1 MDKKYIEAKL
11 KKYLF
16 FISIV
21 FLTLSSVHLIY
32 NYIYDD
38 SKEVAQKWWTISE
51 SFLWAF
57 PNLNPLK
64 YNNDYNSYINHILY
78 RSLLTYDVSWK
89 KIVWDLA
96 TCDIED
102 IAKIECFLT
111 DNIKWSSWDS
121 ITSDDIISTYN
132 IIKETDIN
140 PVLKNTLENV
150 TITKSESSILF
161 ESTTSDVNILNIFF
175 QGIMPKS
182 VIEEI
187 EIDKLDWNFSPINWI
202 YSWKYQISNVDQD
215 ETIWFTKIFLEKNNF
230 YTQNPIYIDN
240 IILKFYED
248 YPNLS
253 KQKESIN
260 IFNDKKQLIWES
272 IPKLENHKYILP
284 QYVSVFIN
292 KDKLEYP
299 NIRNYIL
306 SNINSDEILKKL
318 WTETNKKIDSP
329 FLNELKLDT
338 FSNNTSLEPMLNS
351 LWYYNKDYY
360 LKKIWTEIQE
370 KNINNYSS
378 EIKIE
383 KEKIISTTWSIEEN
397 IKDEELLVNITEI
410 TNSIT
415 KENFNS
421 KSKIIKGPTWVDKY
435 NFITNPNIT
444 LEWITS
450 TNVSEV
456 YINDFKLENY
466 DSNNETFSY
475 KLSESLWNI
484 KSWENNYKIYFT
496 ENGKKSL
503 KETITFIYDKNK
515 SNLEKSEAD
524 LISRLTNEKIE
535 LAKKEALDKKNK
547 QKELELKL
555 ELEKKEVVNTNIIL
569 TPEQI
574 RRQNLIR
581 ALDDRFYYNSEF
593 NPYSLKLSFIN
604 WSKQINIAVQEIQSQ
619 LENSWIKIEL
629 KDIKLTDLTNQIKE
643 NTEDYNIL
651 VAWINLWYFDFN
663 LSKYFYSGQINK
675 WKNFSKIKNSALD
688 NILEDLKSSLLNKA
702 KILELEQSVIKILKA
717 EAIFKPLYSPY
728 YSNLILKNIEWYDL
742 PEVIPSDIY
751 RFDPLSKSYILKEKI
766 INKSDKTI
774 SGYIKYLFTNL
785 F

>member
-21 FLTLSSVHLIY
+21 FLVLSSVHLIY
-32 NYIYDD
+32 SYIYND

-51 SFLWAF
+51 SFVWAF

-78 RSLLTYDVSWK
+78 RSLLTYDISWK

-96 TCDIED
+96 TCDIEN

-111 DNIKWSSWDS
+111 ENIKWSSWDN

-150 TITKSESSILF
+150 TITKSETSILF

-175 QGIMPKS
+175 QAIMPKS
-182 VIEEI
+182 VIEQ
-187 EIDKLDWNFSPINWI
+187 IDLENLDWNFSPINWV
-202 YSWKYQISNVDQD
+202 YSWKYKISNVDKD
-215 ETIWFTKIFLEKNNF
+215 ETIWFTKIFLEKNTF
-230 YTQNPIYIDN
+230 YAQNPIYIDN
-240 IILKFYED
+240 IILKFYKD
-248 YPNLS
+248 YPSLLQ
-253 KQKESIN
+253 QKESIN
-260 IFNDKKQLIWES
+260 IFNDKKQLIWDS

-284 QYVSVFIN
+284 QYISVFIN

-306 SNINSDEILKKL
+306 SNINSDEILQKV
-318 WTETNKKIDSP
+318 WPEANKKINSP
-329 FLNELKLDT
+329 FLNQLNLST
-338 FSNNTSLEPMLNS
+338 FSNTTSIETMLNS
-351 LWYYNKDYY
+351 LWYYNKQYY
-360 LKKIWTEIQE
+360 LKQIWTEIQE
-370 KNINNYSS
+370 KNSNKYSS
-378 EIKIE
+378 EVKIE
-383 KEKIISTTWSIEEN
+383 KKEQNFASWSVEKN
-397 IKDEELLVNITEI
+397 IKDEELLIDVTEI

-415 KENFNS
+415 KENYNS
-421 KSKIIKGPTWVDKY
+421 KSKIIKDPTWVDIY
-435 NFITNPNIT
+435 NFITNPNIK
-444 LEWITS
+444 LEWTS
-450 TNVSEV
+450 SKNVSEI
-456 YINDFKLENY
+456 YINDYKLKNY
-466 DSNNETFSY
+466 VSGSETFYY
-475 KLSESLWNI
+475 KLWEDIWNI
-484 KSWENNYKIYFT
+484 KLWENKYEIYFN

-503 KETITFIYDKNK
+503 KDTITFIYNKDKN
-515 SNLEKSEAD
+515 NLEKLEAD
-524 LISRLTNEKIE
+524 LIASLTNEKIE

-547 QKELELKL
+547 QKEVEVKL
-555 ELEKKEVVNTNIIL
+555 EQKEIINTNLVL

-574 RRQNLIR
+574 KKQNLIK

-604 WSKQINIAVQEIQSQ
+604 WSKQINISVEEIQTQ
-619 LENSWIKIEL
+619 LENSWIKINL
-629 KDIKLTDLTNQIKE
+629 QDIKLTELTKQIKE
-643 NTEDYNIL
+643 NTEEYNIL

-663 LSKYFYSGQINK
+663 LSKYFYSGQINE
-675 WKNFSKIKNSALD
+675 WKNFSKIKNSDLD
-688 NILEDLKSSLLNKA
+688 NILEDLKSTLLNKE
-702 KILELEQSVIKILKA
+702 KINELEQSIVKILKA
-717 EAIFKPLYSPY
+717 EAVFKPLYSPY
-728 YSNLILKNIEWYDL
+728 YSNLVLKNIEWYEL
-742 PEVIPSDIY
+742 PEVIPNDTY

>member
-21 FLTLSSVHLIY
+21 FLALSSVHLIY
-32 NYIYDD
+32 SYIYND

-51 SFLWAF
+51 SFVWAF

-78 RSLLTYDVSWK
+78 RSLLTYDISWK

-96 TCDIED
+96 TCDIEN

-111 DNIKWSSWDS
+111 ENIKWSSWDN

-150 TITKSESSILF
+150 TITKSETSILF

-175 QGIMPKS
+175 QAIMPKS
-182 VIEEI
+182 VIEQ
-187 EIDKLDWNFSPINWI
+187 IDLENLDWNFSPINWV
-202 YSWKYQISNVDQD
+202 YSWKYKISNVDKD
-215 ETIWFTKIFLEKNNF
+215 ETIWFTKIFLEKNTF
-230 YTQNPIYIDN
+230 YAQNPIYIDN
-240 IILKFYED
+240 IILKFYKD
-248 YPNLS
+248 YPSLLQ
-253 KQKESIN
+253 QKESIN
-260 IFNDKKQLIWES
+260 IFNDKKQLIWDS

-284 QYVSVFIN
+284 QYISVFIN

-306 SNINSDEILKKL
+306 SNINSDEILQKV
-318 WTETNKKIDSP
+318 WPEANKKINSP
-329 FLNELKLDT
+329 FLNQLNLST
-338 FSNNTSLEPMLNS
+338 FSNTTSIETMLNS
-351 LWYYNKDYY
+351 LWYYNKQYY
-360 LKKIWTEIQE
+360 LKQIWTEIQE
-370 KNINNYSS
+370 KNSNKYSS
-378 EIKIE
+378 EVKIE
-383 KEKIISTTWSIEEN
+383 KKEQNFASWSVEKN
-397 IKDEELLVNITEI
+397 IKDEELLIDVTEI

-415 KENFNS
+415 KENYNS
-421 KSKIIKGPTWVDKY
+421 KSKIIKDPTWVDIY

-444 LEWITS
+444 LEWTS
-450 TNVSEV
+450 SKNVSEI
-456 YINDFKLENY
+456 YINDYKLKNY
-466 DSNNETFSY
+466 VSGSETFYY
-475 KLSESLWNI
+475 KLWEDIWNI
-484 KSWENNYKIYFT
+484 KLWENKYEIYFN

-503 KETITFIYDKNK
+503 KDTITFIYNKDKN
-515 SNLEKSEAD
+515 NLEKLEAD
-524 LISRLTNEKIE
+524 LIASLTNEKIE

-547 QKELELKL
+547 QKEVEVKL
-555 ELEKKEVVNTNIIL
+555 EQKEIINTNLVL

-574 RRQNLIR
+574 KKQNLIK

-604 WSKQINIAVQEIQSQ
+604 WSKQINISVEEIQTQ
-619 LENSWIKIEL
+619 LENSWIKINL
-629 KDIKLTDLTNQIKE
+629 QDIKLTELTKQIKE

-663 LSKYFYSGQINK
+663 LSKYFYSGQINE
-675 WKNFSKIKNSALD
+675 WKNFSKIKNSDLD
-688 NILEDLKSSLLNKA
+688 NILEDLKSTLLNKE
-702 KILELEQSVIKILKA
+702 KINELEQSIVKILKA
-717 EAIFKPLYSPY
+717 EAVFKPLYSPY
-728 YSNLILKNIEWYDL
+728 YSNLVLKNIEWYEL
-742 PEVIPSDIY
+742 PEVIPNDTY